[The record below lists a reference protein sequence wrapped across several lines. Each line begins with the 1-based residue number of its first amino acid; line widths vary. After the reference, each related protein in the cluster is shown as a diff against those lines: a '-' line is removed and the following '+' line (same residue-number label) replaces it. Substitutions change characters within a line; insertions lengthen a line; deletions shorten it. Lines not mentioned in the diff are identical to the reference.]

1 MKILISPS
9 SFGKCGNEPLQI
21 LEKTNYE
28 LIYNPYG
35 RKLTEDEVIELGGE
49 DLVGIVAG
57 VEPLNAKVIDQL
69 PNLKCISR
77 VGVGVDSVDLKYTE
91 KMNIQVLNT
100 PDGPTRAVAE
110 LTVGL
115 AMNLLRCITIADTN
129 LKNNNWKKEIG
140 NLILGKK
147 VGIFGLGRIGKL
159 TSKLFQNLGASV
171 QAYDLYPDSEY
182 LENNNIDL
190 VSIDQLFNT
199 SDIISIHV
207 PGSKNNTPIIC
218 SNELNLMKKS
228 AYLINVS
235 RGGVVDEESL
245 IHALQ
250 NGLIAGAGLDVYKN
264 EPEFNSSLMMENVV
278 LSPHVGTATT
288 EARDS
293 MGFRVIENIE
303 VFLETGTPKD
313 PVCS

>member
-235 RGGVVDEESL
+235 RGGVVDEE
-245 IHALQ
+245 ALY
-250 NGLIAGAGLDVYKN
+250 NILKSNKISGAALD
-264 EPEFNSSLMMENVV
+264 
-278 LSPHVGTATT
+278 
-288 EARDS
+288 
-293 MGFRVIENIE
+293 
-303 VFLETGTPKD
+303 VFLEEPYNGNFLKLKNVILTPHLGSYALEGKLKMEID
-313 PVCS
+313 AVNNLVNFLNKKAI

>member
-35 RKLTEDEVIELGGE
+35 RKLTEDEVVELGGE

-77 VGVGVDSVDLKYTE
+77 VGVGVDSIDLNYTE

-159 TSKLFQNLGASV
+159 TSNLFQNLGASV
-171 QAYDLYPDSEY
+171 QAYDLYPDSKY

-207 PGSKNNTPIIC
+207 PGSKNNAPIIC
-218 SNELNLMKKS
+218 SDELNLMKKS

-235 RGGVVDEESL
+235 RGGVVDEE
-245 IHALQ
+245 ALY
-250 NGLIAGAGLDVYKN
+250 NILKSNKISGEALD
-264 EPEFNSSLMMENVV
+264 
-278 LSPHVGTATT
+278 
-288 EARDS
+288 
-293 MGFRVIENIE
+293 
-303 VFLETGTPKD
+303 VFLEEPYNGNFLKLKNVILTPHLGSYALEGKLKMEID
-313 PVCS
+313 AVNNLVNFLNKKAI

>member
-35 RKLTEDEVIELGGE
+35 RKLTEDEVVELGGE

-77 VGVGVDSVDLKYTE
+77 VGVGVDSVDLNYAE

-100 PDGPTRAVAE
+100 PDGPTRAVSE
-110 LTVGL
+110 LTIGL

-129 LKNNNWKKEIG
+129 LKNSNWKKEIG
-140 NLILGKK
+140 NLILNKK

-171 QAYDLYPDSEY
+171 QAYDLYPDNEY

-190 VSIDQLFNT
+190 VSIEQLFES

-207 PGSKNNTPIIC
+207 PGSKNNDPIIC
-218 SNELNLMKKS
+218 SNELSLMKES

-235 RGGVVDEESL
+235 RGGVVDEE
-245 IHALQ
+245 ALY
-250 NGLIAGAGLDVYKN
+250 NILKSNKISGAALD
-264 EPEFNSSLMMENVV
+264 
-278 LSPHVGTATT
+278 
-288 EARDS
+288 
-293 MGFRVIENIE
+293 
-303 VFLETGTPKD
+303 VFLEEPYNGNFLKLENVILTPHLGSYALEGKLKMEID
-313 PVCS
+313 AVNNLINFLNKKTI